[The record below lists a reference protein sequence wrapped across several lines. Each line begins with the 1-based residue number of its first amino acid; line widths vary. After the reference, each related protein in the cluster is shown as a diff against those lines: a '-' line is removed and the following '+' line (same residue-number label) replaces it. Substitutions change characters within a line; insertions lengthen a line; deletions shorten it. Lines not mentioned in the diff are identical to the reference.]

1 MVINDNDDVGAPQT
15 SRWEREPVARSG
27 ADSST
32 PRARVCV
39 CRRRSHTGNG
49 LPKNQRCVRARYV
62 RCKKTRNT
70 CSVIQRRMRMN
81 MNKRSEAIFLA
92 LSFFVSVSLSHC
104 VDGQRN
110 NVLAPAKLV

>member
-1 MVINDNDDVGAPQT
+1 
-15 SRWEREPVARSG
+15 
-27 ADSST
+27 
-32 PRARVCV
+32 
-39 CRRRSHTGNG
+39 
-49 LPKNQRCVRARYV
+49 
-62 RCKKTRNT
+62 
-70 CSVIQRRMRMN
+70 MN